1 MVTTNQNS
9 ITDTHTRERNPNI
22 ALKIIIKSQGKEG
35 TKKELQKCLKMIK
48 RMAINTIHT
57 YPKSVEGKKS

>member
-22 ALKIIIKSQGKEG
+22 ALKIIIKSQGKRRNKKRT
-35 TKKELQKCLKMIK
+35 TKMPQ
-48 RMAINTIHT
+48 ND
-57 YPKSVEGKKS
+57 